1 MMIEDPSGLLQRI
14 PELRALC
21 EDAKVRRAVERGDP
35 FKVYRALMWAR
46 WLGRLRSHREVLD
59 TLLRRRRLFARP
71 LKDKSLFL
79 GTMNGFGATML
90 GDAEPDPHD
99 GTSIATHALVALFVL
114 PLLPLGA
121 YVVRPGEGS
130 GPMSRSWTFFARV
143 PLGTLPWMWSRAVAL
158 SVIALVATGAARAFH
173 ASRYR
178 DVYVANGFE
187 EPLTV
192 TLGGTTQEVPSRQV
206 LSITVP
212 MGTQPV
218 RAVTRGGA
226 EVDATE
232 LNVTSHPGVLAWNIA
247 GAMPLYLARVVY
259 TERPNPDAS
268 GEKPTVF
275 CGQRVVEL
283 GEVDYV
289 LTEPPESLSI
299 PKGSSHVARSHLGI
313 AVPTEPPLQVC
324 FSYLAANDQSG
335 KALPFTEAA
344 ARVSGWAGEE
354 AGRALQAAMAVGP
367 AETARVAKAWRD
379 AHPDDSDTHRTYQWA
394 AQRNG
399 QLEAITAEYAER
411 ARAAPDSSTAQYLH
425 ARLLRGGEGLRS
437 MEQLVARFPRDI
449 NVLRAVTH
457 GRYLAGDWTG
467 TTQSWERLRAENEKE
482 AAEVLEAQ
490 TTALVALGRP
500 AEALELLKQVF
511 KSDNPRTRAQSA
523 ELYALV
529 AARSGQG
536 QPDALVAALESEG
549 KGEGEER
556 FDWLRVRARLPVK
569 EEPELPGTRL
579 MQLIGKDPKAALAMA
594 PRVAM
599 FELVRLSGEGWAL
612 AYGEAVRTG
621 AADSERALAGAPF
634 LQPEDMEGFRRFI
647 LGESGSLDTTELT
660 PDLRA
665 AAYFL
670 RSRNTALPEGE
681 RKRLVEQARQE
692 DWLHGPVSEAISSWS
707 L

>member
-71 LKDKSLFL
+71 LKGKSLFL
-79 GTMNGFGATML
+79 GTLNGFGATML

-173 ASRYR
+173 ASLYR

-206 LSITVP
+206 ATITVP

-218 RAVTRGGA
+218 HAVTRGGA

-259 TERPNPDAS
+259 SERSNPDAS

-289 LTEPPESLSI
+289 FKEPPDTLSI
-299 PKGSSHVARSHLGI
+299 PKGSSHVARSQLGI
-313 AVPTEPPLQVC
+313 AMPEEPPLQVC
-324 FSYLAANDQSG
+324 FKYLAQNDKLGQ
-335 KALPFTEAA
+335 ALPFTEAE
-344 ARVSGWAGEE
+344 ARMSGWAGEQ
-354 AGRALQAAMAVGP
+354 ASLAFQAAIAAGP
-367 AETARVAKAWRD
+367 PEAARVAKAWRD
-379 AHPDDSDTHRTYQWA
+379 ARPDDSDNHRTYQWA

-411 ARAAPDSSTAQYLH
+411 AGAAPDSPTAQYLH
-425 ARLLRGGEGLRS
+425 ARLLRGAEGLRA
-437 MEQLVARFPRDI
+437 MEQHVARFPKDA
-449 NVLRAVTH
+449 NLLRAVTH
-457 GRYLAGDWTG
+457 GRYLAGDWEG
-467 TTQSWERLRAENEKE
+467 TTRSFSQLRAENEKD
-482 AAEVLEAQ
+482 AAEVLGAQ
-490 TTALVALGRP
+490 TTALVALGRSE
-500 AEALELLKQVF
+500 EALELLKQFF
-511 KSDNPRTRAQSA
+511 KSDHPRTRATSA

-529 AARSGQG
+529 TAHMGQG
-536 QPDALVAALESEG
+536 HPDALVAALESEG
-549 KGEGEER
+549 KDEGEE
-556 FDWLRVRARLPVK
+556 FDWLRVRAGLPVK
-569 EEPELPGTRL
+569 AEPEQPGTRL
-579 MQLIGKDPKAALAMA
+579 MQLIGKDPKAALAVA

-599 FELVRLSGEGWAL
+599 YELIRLSGEAWAL

-634 LQPEDMEGFRRFI
+634 LQPEDLDGFRRFI
-647 LGESGSLDTTELT
+647 RGESGSLDMSELT

-670 RSRNTALPEGE
+670 RSRNAVLPEGE
-681 RKRLVEQARQE
+681 RKRLVEQARRE

-707 L
+707 P